1 MVELTDTKFMTA
13 DQKRVVL
20 KQWEIFLRGGLKA
33 GDFNKALYD
42 HLIQHCS
49 FIAHY
54 NRGGFYDT
62 YFEDGDDAVHF
73 LSQFDRNNPKAVDGI
88 PPSIEYGMHYW
99 AKGEYGDINREM
111 IRIATPHI
119 PMLRAEA
126 EARQRD
132 ADLTVT
138 RNLLH
143 KHGID
148 PKIGNKAE
156 RR

>member
-54 NRGGFYDT
+54 NRG
-62 YFEDGDDAVHF
+62 
-73 LSQFDRNNPKAVDGI
+73 
-88 PPSIEYGMHYW
+88 
-99 AKGEYGDINREM
+99 
-111 IRIATPHI
+111 
-119 PMLRAEA
+119 
-126 EARQRD
+126 
-132 ADLTVT
+132 
-138 RNLLH
+138 
-143 KHGID
+143 
-148 PKIGNKAE
+148 
-156 RR
+156 